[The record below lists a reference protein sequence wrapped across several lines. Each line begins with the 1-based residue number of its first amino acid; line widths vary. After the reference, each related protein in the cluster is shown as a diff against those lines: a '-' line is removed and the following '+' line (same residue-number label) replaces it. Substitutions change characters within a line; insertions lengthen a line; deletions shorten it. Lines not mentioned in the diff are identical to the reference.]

1 MEAEKILAEHDRRIS
16 AVEKCQIELT
26 ASVNKVVG
34 ESGLSMAL
42 IKKVVLPL
50 IIIVGALVGLDI
62 GLQ

>member
-1 MEAEKILAEHDRRIS
+1 MDAEQIMGEHDRRIA
-16 AVEKCQIELT
+16 AVEKCQVDLT
-26 ASVNKVVG
+26 AAVNKVVG

-62 GLQ
+62 AL